1 MRKQQRWFAL
11 VMSLLLL
18 LSLMPGAALGATGMI
33 NITSDWKG
41 KVFGDVGGVSNITAT
56 NFEITENEDGTVKL
70 RSSNDKGKISGSSS
84 TTGSEGIAYYFK
96 DVAADSNFEL
106 TAKATVGTWTAN
118 SQVSFGIMLRSNVL
132 DNENQ
137 SAFTGDYAAVGALD
151 QKMEAFYKLQADKMP
166 TKMEYSTAPLPAAG
180 KVYDISI
187 KKTGNV
193 YRTKV
198 GNETKIID
206 DFSGS
211 IHYAGLYTARNTS
224 VTFSNVQLKMDSRVP
239 TSLQVDTASM
249 KTNYFVGDSLD
260 LTGLKVKALYGS
272 NEENLTPN
280 DYIVTG
286 FDSSKAGENSI
297 AINFNGK
304 QQIIKLNIIALT
316 VDTLD
321 IKYFP
326 AKTTYYKGDEFDP
339 AGLIVTATYNT
350 GGKADIDSDQYTI
363 SIPGATLNGSTYVFD
378 TSGTKTVNVTSKQTP
393 ATSTAFDVIVKNADI
408 TGLEIKQQPQKTSYF
423 LDETLDLD
431 GLVVY
436 AKYSDNSS
444 VRLLSNEYTVGTLD
458 TSTPGTKQIT
468 ITHKGK
474 TVSVTV
480 TVKQKQV
487 VGIGVTKY
495 PKTTYVLNES
505 FDKTGLEISK
515 LYDNS
520 DKELLAASGYS
531 VNSSSVD
538 TTKVGTYDVVVTPVD
553 TTLAPIVLKVTVRQP
568 VDYQWKS
575 LRFGQ
580 STSASNKVTVN
591 ADNSVKLEAP
601 SGSGKVTGDHDG
613 ISYYYTELDATQDNF
628 VLSADITVLE
638 YAKDPYDGQ
647 EAFGIMA
654 RDAIGPANDSSVFAS
669 NIAAI
674 GGYSGGTTKPNGT
687 QLFVRTGVQTKEG
700 TGSKGIQNIMLKN
713 VKPSSSNTP
722 YKLTLS
728 KTNSGFT
735 GKINNEQETIIF
747 EPDILN
753 VQDSKMYVGF
763 FTARLAT
770 IEVRNIQLSVSAT
783 QSDAPKVEAPKNPV
797 TPDFQVLS
805 LDKTSAT
812 DYDLLVKSN
821 VSGTVTVKQ
830 GQTIIAQDKTVEAGK
845 NVAIRA
851 ALNANSSTNFSLT
864 FLPDDTQELT
874 SYDKIIR
881 NFTVINKSYV
891 PNGDIYVSPT
901 GSANG
906 TGTEN
911 SPLDLDT
918 AIAFVKAGQKI
929 VMLDGTYVRSSKL
942 EIKKYNDGTQQA
954 MKYLVAAPGA
964 KPVIDFNKQS
974 EGVVLSGN
982 YWHVKG
988 IDFARSADNTKGFT
1002 VGGNYNIV
1010 EASRFYENGDTGLQI
1025 SRTDDSEDKAQWP
1038 SYNLILNS
1046 ESFDN
1051 RDPSDNNADGFAAK
1065 LTVGE
1070 GNIFRGCIS
1079 HNNIDDGWDLY
1090 TKAGSGA
1097 IGAVLIEDSIAY
1109 NNGTLTNGKVGQGDK
1124 NGFKL
1129 GGEGIHVPHI
1139 IRNSIAF
1146 GNGAYGFTSNSNPG
1160 VRAENNVSYN
1170 NARANLS
1177 FTTYTGIP
1185 TDFKIDGFVSYQKDY
1200 TGSGVK
1206 DNYPSNL
1213 NSDTNYLFNGSISAN
1228 KSGVKLTDANFVSLQ
1243 PVVPYQ
1249 RNADGSIIWGDFL
1262 KFITPTPGTA
1272 PAAPAGLLASAGDAQ
1287 AALTWKTVTDATYY
1301 NVYRGA
1307 SENGTFTKI
1316 ASNVQT
1322 TSYTSTGL
1330 TNGTTYYYKVT
1341 AGNANG
1347 ESGYSNVV
1355 NVTPQAVVQ
1364 PPQVPAAPTSLS
1376 ASSGDAQAAL
1386 TWKTVTDAT
1395 YYNVYRGASENG
1407 TFAKIASNM
1416 QTTSYTSTGLTNGTT
1431 YYYKVTAGNANGESG
1446 YSNVVKVTPQAVV
1459 QPPQVPAAPT
1469 SLSASAGDAQ
1479 AALTWNT
1486 VTDATYYNVYR
1497 GASENGTFA
1506 KVASNMQATS
1516 YMSTG
1521 LTNGTTYY
1529 YKVTAGNANGESGY
1543 SNVANV
1549 TPQAVVQ
1556 PPQVPAAP
1564 TGLTAEGGYYSVT
1577 LKWTQAAGASSYT
1590 IYQST
1595 INNGPYT
1602 KVASNV
1608 TNATYSFNGLVPFAD
1623 YYYVVTAS
1631 NAQGESSYSAQ
1642 ASARTY
1648 GNSSPSR
1655 GGGSSAGSSS
1665 TGNGSTSTSQDGT
1678 RLTGEAVVTT
1688 SDGKKIATWTIA
1700 ADALTKAF
1708 EALKSKND
1716 QKITLE
1722 VKSTEA
1728 IVKVEI
1734 PASVLTTGA
1743 QTAPNAVLSIKT
1755 DAATYD
1761 LPIKVLRITDLAKSL
1776 GTTADKVTI
1785 SLTIERVSGTTAAQI
1800 TAKMKD
1806 SGMTLLSGPIDF
1818 VVTAEGNGKSVTVS
1832 DFGGTYVTRTIP
1844 VTQTAPFAQ
1853 LTAVMYNPATGE
1865 LSFVPAIFRTVDG
1878 KTEAA
1883 VKRSGNSIYAI
1894 VKASKTFDDLQGH
1907 WAKNEAELLASKG
1920 VVNGT
1925 SETTFAPN
1933 TSITRAEFSALL
1945 VRAAGLT
1952 TESTTKF
1959 SDIKSEWYA
1968 GYVGA
1973 ASKAGLVD
1981 GFEDGTFQPN
1991 ATITREQMATM
2002 IARAIKLMGKNSDAN
2017 ANKLAAFADS
2027 KDISNWAKDAVA
2039 GAVNA
2044 GIINGVTDQ
2053 TFAPGSKATRAE
2065 AAVML
2070 KRLLQFADFINE

>member
-11 VMSLLLL
+11 AMSLLLL
-18 LSLMPGAALGATGMI
+18 FSLMPAPVLGAAGMI

-41 KVFGDVGGVSNITAT
+41 SVFGDVGSAGNISAT
-56 NFEITENEDGTVKL
+56 NFEITENGDGSVKL
-70 RSSNDKGKISGSSS
+70 KSANDRGKISGSSS
-84 TTGSEGIAYYFK
+84 TTGTEGIAYYYK
-96 DVAADSNFEL
+96 EVATDANFEL
-106 TAKATVGTWTAN
+106 SATATVGAWTAN
-118 SQVSFGIMLRSNVL
+118 SQVSFGVMLRSNVL
-132 DNENQ
+132 ENEYV
-137 SAFTGDYAAVGALD
+137 STFTGDYAAVGALD
-151 QKMEAFYKLQADKMP
+151 QKIEAFYKLQNEKMA
-166 TKMEYSTAPLPAAG
+166 KKLEYTTAALPAVG
-180 KVYDISI
+180 KVYDISV
-187 KKTGNV
+187 K
-193 YRTKV
+193 KV
-198 GNETKIID
+198 GNAYKIKVGNDTKIIG
-206 DFSGS
+206 DFSGN
-211 IHYAGLYTARNTS
+211 IRYAGLFTARNTT
-224 VTFSNVQLKMDSRVP
+224 VTYSNVQLKMDSRVP
-239 TSLQVDTASM
+239 DSIQVDTASM

-272 NEENLTPN
+272 NEETLTPN

-297 AINFNGK
+297 AINFNGRK
-304 QQIIKLNIIALT
+304 EIIKLNIIALT

-326 AKTTYYKGDEFDP
+326 AKTTYYKSDEFDP
-339 AGLIVTATYNT
+339 AGLTVTATYNT
-350 GGKADIDSDQYTI
+350 GRKADIDSDQYTI

-393 ATSTAFDVIVKNADI
+393 ATSTAFDVIVKEADI
-408 TGLEIKQQPQKTSYF
+408 TGLEIKQQPQKTAYF
-423 LDETLDLD
+423 LGETLDLD

-444 VRLLSNEYTVGTLD
+444 VRLLSNEYIVGALD
-458 TSTPGTKQIT
+458 SSTPGTKQVA

-474 TVSVTV
+474 TANVTV
-480 TVKQKQV
+480 TVKQKQA

-495 PKTTYVLNES
+495 PKTTYALNES

-520 DKELLAASGYS
+520 DKELLAESSYS
-531 VNSSSVD
+531 VDSSSVD
-538 TTKVGTYDVVVTPVD
+538 TTKVGTYDVVVTPTD
-553 TTLAPIVLKVTVRQP
+553 GALAPIIFKVTVRQP

-575 LRFGQ
+575 IRFGQ

-613 ISYYYTELDATQDNF
+613 ISFYYTELDATQDNF

-713 VKPSSSNTP
+713 AKPSSSNTP

-735 GKINNEQETIIF
+735 GKINNEQEAIIF

-770 IEVRNIQLSVSAT
+770 IEVRNIQLTVTAA
-783 QSDAPKVEAPKNPV
+783 QSDAPKVEAPKKPV

-821 VSGTVTVKQ
+821 VNGTVTVKQ
-830 GQTIIAQDKTVEAGK
+830 GQTIIAQDKTVGAGK

-881 NFTVINKSYV
+881 NFTVTNKSYV
-891 PNGDIYVSPT
+891 PNGDIYVSPI

-918 AIAFVKAGQKI
+918 AVAFVKAGQKI
-929 VMLDGTYVRSSKL
+929 VMLDGSYVRNSKL
-942 EIKKYNDGTQQA
+942 EIKKYNDGTPQD

-988 IDFARSADNTKGFT
+988 IDFKRSADNTKGFT

-1109 NNGTLTNGKVGQGDK
+1109 NNGTLTNGTVGQGDK

-1129 GGEGIHVPHI
+1129 GGEGIHVPHM

-1160 VRAENNVSYN
+1160 VKSENNIAYN

-1177 FTTYTGIP
+1177 FTTYTGIS

-1213 NSDTNYLFNGSISAN
+1213 SSDKNYLFNGSVSVN

-1243 PVVPYQ
+1243 PMIPYQ

-1262 KFITPTPGTA
+1262 KFIAPTPGA
-1272 PAAPAGLLASAGDAQ
+1272 VVPAAPTALIASAGDAQ
-1287 AALTWKTVTDATYY
+1287 AVLTWSTVTDATYY

-1307 SENGTFTKI
+1307 SESGTFTKV
-1316 ASNVQT
+1316 ASNVT
-1322 TSYTSTGL
+1322 KAVYTNTGL
-1330 TNGTTYYYKVT
+1330 SNGTTYYYKVT

-1364 PPQVPAAPTSLS
+1364 PPQVPS
-1376 ASSGDAQAAL
+1376 
-1386 TWKTVTDAT
+1386 
-1395 YYNVYRGASENG
+1395 
-1407 TFAKIASNM
+1407 
-1416 QTTSYTSTGLTNGTT
+1416 
-1431 YYYKVTAGNANGESG
+1431 
-1446 YSNVVKVTPQAVV
+1446 
-1459 QPPQVPAAPT
+1459 
-1469 SLSASAGDAQ
+1469 
-1479 AALTWNT
+1479 
-1486 VTDATYYNVYR
+1486 
-1497 GASENGTFA
+1497 
-1506 KVASNMQATS
+1506 
-1516 YMSTG
+1516 
-1521 LTNGTTYY
+1521 
-1529 YKVTAGNANGESGY
+1529 
-1543 SNVANV
+1543 
-1549 TPQAVVQ
+1549 
-1556 PPQVPAAP
+1556 AP
-1564 TGLTAEGGYYSVT
+1564 TGLTAEGGLYSVT
-1577 LKWTQAAGASSYT
+1577 LKWTPADRASSYT
-1590 IYQST
+1590 IYQSST
-1595 INNGPYT
+1595 NNGPYM

-1608 TNATYSFNGLVPFAD
+1608 TNATYSFNGLVPFTE

-1631 NAQGESSYSAQ
+1631 NANGESSYSAQ
-1642 ASARTY
+1642 ASARAY

-1655 GGGSSAGSSS
+1655 GSGSSGGGSSS
-1665 TGNGSTSTSQDGT
+1665 TGSGTTTTSQDGT
-1678 RLTGEAVVTT
+1678 HLTGEAAVTT
-1688 SDGKKIATWTIA
+1688 SDGKKVATWTVT

-1708 EALKSKND
+1708 EAVKGKND
-1716 QKITLE
+1716 QKIALE

-1728 IVKVEI
+1728 IVKVEL
-1734 PASVLTTGA
+1734 PASVLIAGA

-1761 LPIKVLRITDLAKSL
+1761 LPIKVLRIADLAKSL

-1785 SLTIERVSGTTAAQI
+1785 SLTIERVSGATAAQI

-1806 SGMTLLSGPIDF
+1806 SGMALLSGPIDF
-1818 VVTAEGNGKSVTVS
+1818 VITAEGNGKSVPVS

-1844 VTQTAPFAQ
+1844 VTQSAPFSQ
-1853 LTAVMYNPATGE
+1853 LTAVMYISATGE
-1865 LSFVPAIFRTVDG
+1865 LSFVPATFRTVDG

-1894 VKASKTFDDLQGH
+1894 VKASKTFADLQGH

-1933 TSITRAEFSALL
+1933 TSITRAEFAALL

-1959 SDIKSEWYA
+1959 TDIKSEWHA

-2002 IARAIKLMGKNSDAN
+2002 IARAIKLMGKTSDVN
-2017 ANKLAAFADS
+2017 AAKLTAFADS
-2027 KDISNWAKDAVA
+2027 KEISSWAKDAVA

-2053 TFAPGSKATRAE
+2053 AFAPGSKATRAE
-2065 AAVML
+2065 AVVML